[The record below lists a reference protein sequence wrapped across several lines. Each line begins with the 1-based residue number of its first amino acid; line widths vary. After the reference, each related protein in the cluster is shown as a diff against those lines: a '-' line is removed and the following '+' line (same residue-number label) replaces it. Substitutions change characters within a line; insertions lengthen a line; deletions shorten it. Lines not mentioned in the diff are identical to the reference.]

1 MGQICSSLCEQE
13 QEPAKKDKQKP
24 PKLHLKD
31 SPQEKTKPS
40 EMSAKRRKLLAENRA
55 PTIVITTEEQALEKR
70 EKEKEASDSTFSSER
85 MQGSDTPKLSFR
97 DFEFMRYIGRGTFGK
112 VALVRAK
119 FNQKIYAIKI
129 LQKKDLGNNQTV
141 QTILNEKEILRKTK
155 NPFMVKLNYS
165 FQDDHFIYFCID
177 YVAGGELFKL
187 LKKFKRFTVTQTR
200 FYVAQVLLGL
210 EFLHEKLN
218 IIYRDLKPEN
228 ILVEESGH
236 LKLTDFGLS
245 KRRLDS

>member
-1 MGQICSSLCEQE
+1 MGQLCSSLCEQE
-13 QEPAKKDKQKP
+13 PEPRAKNKDRP
-24 PKLHLKD
+24 TTPKLEDKD
-31 SPQEKTKPS
+31 SSPGKRG
-40 EMSAKRRKLLAENRA
+40 EMSIKRKKLLENGRA
-55 PTIVITTEEQALEKR
+55 PTIVVTTEEQAANRQEKDR
-70 EKEKEASDSTFSSER
+70 ETLDSANTSER
-85 MQGSDTPKLSFR
+85 VTDYDTPKLSFR
-97 DFEFMRYIGRGTFGK
+97 DFEFMRYIGRGSFGK

-129 LQKKDLGNNQTV
+129 LQKKDLGSNQTV

-187 LKKFKRFTVTQTR
+187 LKKYKRFSVAQTR

-245 KRRLDS
+245 KSSSR